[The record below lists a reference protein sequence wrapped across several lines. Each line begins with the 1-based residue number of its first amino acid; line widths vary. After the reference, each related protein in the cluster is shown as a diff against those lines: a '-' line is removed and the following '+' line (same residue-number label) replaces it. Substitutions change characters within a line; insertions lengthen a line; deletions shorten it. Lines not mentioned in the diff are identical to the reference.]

1 MKTPYPHILSC
12 IAVSILTACGGGGGG
27 GTPSVAPTP
36 TYPIVQP
43 GNIPNPSVQTERTA
57 TPPAGNQADANN
69 ALEASEENIHKEV
82 EDSVNS
88 TQTSSENQNQD
99 VKADSNDKAEAERK
113 AAEEAAKGKAE
124 AERKAAEEAA
134 KAKAEAER
142 KAAEEAAKVKA
153 EEERKAAEEAAK
165 AKAEAERKAAEEA
178 AKAKAKAEAERK
190 AAEEA
195 EKAAKAKAE
204 AERKAAEEAA
214 KAKAEAERKAA
225 EEAAKAKAEAERK
238 AAEEAAKAKAEAERK
253 AAEEAAKAKAKA
265 EAERKAAE
273 EAAKAKAEA
282 ERKAAE
288 EAAKAK
294 AKAEAERK
302 AAEEAAK
309 AKAEAERKAA
319 EEAAKA
325 KAEAE
330 RKAAEEAAK
339 AKAEAERKAAEEAAK
354 AEAEHEAAEEVN
366 PKSEVAPAMQS
377 IGGFYT
383 MLTVDG
389 TDNKVIDRVGS
400 PDVLEVNGQKI
411 NLLPQTFDAANGMLS
426 LSDNKIIR
434 AIGTHLQY
442 GHYGFYGSKKENGE
456 LNSSLVFYQGLMTP
470 VEAMPQTGSAIYQG
484 NAFYN
489 DASNINTVGSSLFNV
504 DFGEKTLTGGIYSA
518 EGRFDPV
525 MLQANIAGNRFV
537 YVDGT
542 TKNSMSG
549 IFLGPQAEE
558 MAGRFDHPSE
568 GKSGTFGAAM
578 LKD

>member
-43 GNIPNPSVQTERTA
+43 GNIPNPSGQTERTA

-113 AAEEAAKGKAE
+113 AAEEAAKVKAE
-124 AERKAAEEAA
+124 EERKAAEEAA

-165 AKAEAERKAAEEA
+165 AKAEEERKAAEEVTP
-178 AKAKAKAEAERK
+178 KA
-190 AAEEA
+190 
-195 EKAAKAKAE
+195 
-204 AERKAAEEAA
+204 
-214 KAKAEAERKAA
+214 
-225 EEAAKAKAEAERK
+225 
-238 AAEEAAKAKAEAERK
+238 
-253 AAEEAAKAKAKA
+253 
-265 EAERKAAE
+265 
-273 EAAKAKAEA
+273 
-282 ERKAAE
+282 
-288 EAAKAK
+288 
-294 AKAEAERK
+294 
-302 AAEEAAK
+302 
-309 AKAEAERKAA
+309 
-319 EEAAKA
+319 
-325 KAEAE
+325 
-330 RKAAEEAAK
+330 
-339 AKAEAERKAAEEAAK
+339 
-354 AEAEHEAAEEVN
+354 
-366 PKSEVAPAMQS
+366 EVAPAMQS

-383 MLTVDG
+383 MLSVDG
-389 TDNKVIDRVGS
+389 ADNKVINRVGN

-442 GHYGFYGSKKENGE
+442 GHYGFYGSKKDNGE

-504 DFGEKTLTGGIYSA
+504 DFGEKSLTGGVYSA
-518 EGRFDPV
+518 EGRFNPV

-549 IFLGPQAEE
+549 IFLGSQAEE

>member
-43 GNIPNPSVQTERTA
+43 GNIPNPSGQTERTA
-57 TPPAGNQADANN
+57 TSPAGNQADANN

-82 EDSVNS
+82 ENSVNS

-113 AAEEAAKGKAE
+113 
-124 AERKAAEEAA
+124 
-134 KAKAEAER
+134 
-142 KAAEEAAKVKA
+142 V
-153 EEERKAAEEAAK
+153 
-165 AKAEAERKAAEEA
+165 
-178 AKAKAKAEAERK
+178 
-190 AAEEA
+190 A

-214 KAKAEAERKAA
+214 E
-225 EEAAKAKAEAERK
+225 
-238 AAEEAAKAKAEAERK
+238 
-253 AAEEAAKAKAKA
+253 AKA

-339 AKAEAERKAAEEAAK
+339 AKAEAERKAAEEAEKAAKAKAEAERKAAEEAVKAKAEAERKAAEEAAKAEAERKAAEEAAK
-354 AEAEHEAAEEVN
+354 AEAEHKAAEEVT
-366 PKSEVAPAMQS
+366 PKAEVAPAMQS

-383 MLTVDG
+383 MLSIDG
-389 TDNKVIDRVGS
+389 ADNKVINRVGN

-489 DASNINTVGSSLFNV
+489 DVSNINTVGSSLFNV
-504 DFGEKTLTGGIYSA
+504 DFGEKSLTGGVYSA
-518 EGRFDPV
+518 EGRFNPV

-537 YVDGT
+537 YVDAT

>member
-43 GNIPNPSVQTERTA
+43 GNIPNPSGQTERTA
-57 TPPAGNQADANN
+57 TPPAGNQADTNN

-82 EDSVNS
+82 ENSVNS

-113 AAEEAAKGKAE
+113 AAEEAAKAKAE

-195 EKAAKAKAE
+195 AKAKAE
-204 AERKAAEEAA
+204 EERKAAEEAA

-225 EEAAKAKAEAERK
+225 EEAAKVKAEEERK
-238 AAEEAAKAKAEAERK
+238 AAEEAAKAKAEEERK
-253 AAEEAAKAKAKA
+253 AAEEVTPKA
-265 EAERKAAE
+265 
-273 EAAKAKAEA
+273 
-282 ERKAAE
+282 
-288 EAAKAK
+288 
-294 AKAEAERK
+294 
-302 AAEEAAK
+302 
-309 AKAEAERKAA
+309 
-319 EEAAKA
+319 
-325 KAEAE
+325 
-330 RKAAEEAAK
+330 
-339 AKAEAERKAAEEAAK
+339 
-354 AEAEHEAAEEVN
+354 
-366 PKSEVAPAMQS
+366 EVAPAMRS

-383 MLTVDG
+383 MLSVDG
-389 TDNKVIDRVGS
+389 ADNKVINRVGN

-442 GHYGFYGSKKENGE
+442 GHYGFYGSKKDNGE

-489 DASNINTVGSSLFNV
+489 DVSNINTVGSSLFNV
-504 DFGEKTLTGGIYSA
+504 DFGEKSLTGGIYSA
-518 EGRFDPV
+518 EGRFNPV

>member
-43 GNIPNPSVQTERTA
+43 GNIPNPSGQTERTA

-99 VKADSNDKAEAERK
+99 VKADSND
-113 AAEEAAKGKAE
+113 KAE

-195 EKAAKAKAE
+195 AKAKAEAERKAAEEAAKVKAEEERKTAEEAAKAKAE
-204 AERKAAEEAA
+204 AERKAAEEAAKVKAEEERKAAEEAA

-225 EEAAKAKAEAERK
+225 EEAAKVKAEEERK
-238 AAEEAAKAKAEAERK
+238 AAEEAAKAKAEEERK
-253 AAEEAAKAKAKA
+253 AAEEVTPKA
-265 EAERKAAE
+265 
-273 EAAKAKAEA
+273 
-282 ERKAAE
+282 
-288 EAAKAK
+288 
-294 AKAEAERK
+294 
-302 AAEEAAK
+302 
-309 AKAEAERKAA
+309 
-319 EEAAKA
+319 
-325 KAEAE
+325 
-330 RKAAEEAAK
+330 
-339 AKAEAERKAAEEAAK
+339 
-354 AEAEHEAAEEVN
+354 
-366 PKSEVAPAMQS
+366 EVAPAMQS

-383 MLTVDG
+383 MLSVDG
-389 TDNKVIDRVGS
+389 ADNKVINRVGN

-442 GHYGFYGSKKENGE
+442 GHYGFYGSKKDNGE

-489 DASNINTVGSSLFNV
+489 DVSNINTVGSSLFNV
-504 DFGEKTLTGGIYSA
+504 DFGEKSLTGGVYSA
-518 EGRFDPV
+518 EGRFNPV
-525 MLQANIAGNRFV
+525 MLQANIAGNRFI
-537 YVDGT
+537 YVDGK

>member
-43 GNIPNPSVQTERTA
+43 GNIPNPSGQTERTA

-113 AAEEAAKGKAE
+113 AAEEAAK
-124 AERKAAEEAA
+124 
-134 KAKAEAER
+134 AKAEAER

-153 EEERKAAEEAAK
+153 EEERKAAEEA
-165 AKAEAERKAAEEA
+165 
-178 AKAKAKAEAERK
+178 AKAEAERK

-253 AAEEAAKAKAKA
+253 AAEEAAKAKA
-265 EAERKAAE
+265 
-273 EAAKAKAEA
+273 
-282 ERKAAE
+282 
-288 EAAKAK
+288 
-294 AKAEAERK
+294 EAERK

-339 AKAEAERKAAEEAAK
+339 VKAEEERKAAEEAAKAKAEAERKAAEEAAK
-354 AEAEHEAAEEVN
+354 VKAEEERKAAEEAAKAKAEEERKAAEEVT
-366 PKSEVAPAMQS
+366 PKAEVAPAMQS

-383 MLTVDG
+383 MLSVDG
-389 TDNKVIDRVGS
+389 ADNKVINRVGN

-442 GHYGFYGSKKENGE
+442 GHYGFYGSKKDNGE

-504 DFGEKTLTGGIYSA
+504 DFGEKSLTGGVYSA
-518 EGRFDPV
+518 EGRFNPV

>member
-27 GTPSVAPTP
+27 GGIPSAAPTP
-36 TYPIVQP
+36 TSPIIQP
-43 GNIPNPSVQTERTA
+43 DNNPNLSGQKEKTETSQTNHQKGE
-57 TPPAGNQADANN
+57 DV
-69 ALEASEENIHKEV
+69 ALNVSEK
-82 EDSVNS
+82 
-88 TQTSSENQNQD
+88 QNQI
-99 VKADSNDKAEAERK
+99 
-113 AAEEAAKGKAE
+113 
-124 AERKAAEEAA
+124 AA

-142 KAAEEAAKVKA
+142 KAAEVA
-153 EEERKAAEEAAK
+153 AAK
-165 AKAEAERKAAEEA
+165 AEVEAERKAAEE
-178 AKAKAKAEAERK
+178 
-190 AAEEA
+190 
-195 EKAAKAKAE
+195 AKAKAE

-238 AAEEAAKAKAEAERK
+238 AAEEA
-253 AAEEAAKAKAKA
+253 KAKAKA

-273 EAAKAKAEA
+273 AAAAKAKVEAERKAAEAAKAKAEA

-288 EAAKAK
+288 EAK

-302 AAEEAAK
+302 AAEAAAAK

-330 RKAAEEAAK
+330 RKAAEEAKAKVEAERKAAEAAK
-339 AKAEAERKAAEEAAK
+339 AKAEAERKAET
-354 AEAEHEAAEEVN
+354 
-366 PKSEVAPAMQS
+366 APAMQP
-377 IGGFYT
+377 IGGYYT
-383 MLTVDG
+383 LASGDG
-389 TDNKVIDRVGS
+389 FSDDVIDGMGN
-400 PDVLEVNGQKI
+400 PDVLEINGQKI
-411 NLLPQTFDAANGMLS
+411 NLLPQDFDAANGMLS

-442 GHYGFYGSKKENGE
+442 GYYGFYGSKNANGGLE
-456 LNSSLVFYQGLMTP
+456 SSLVFYQGMMTP
-470 VEAMPQTGSAIYQG
+470 IEAMPQTGMATYKG

-489 DASNINTVGSSLFNV
+489 DASNINTVGGSLFSV
-504 DFGEKTLTGGIYSA
+504 DFDAKSLTGGVYSS
-518 EGRFDPV
+518 EGRFNTV
-525 MLQANIAGNRFV
+525 MLEANIVGNRFI
-537 YVDGT
+537 YVDEA

-558 MAGRFDHPSE
+558 MTGRFDHPSE

>member
-43 GNIPNPSVQTERTA
+43 GNIPNPSGQTEKTA

-113 AAEEAAKGKAE
+113 AAEEAAKAKAE

-165 AKAEAERKAAEEA
+165 AKAEEERKAAEEVTP
-178 AKAKAKAEAERK
+178 KA
-190 AAEEA
+190 
-195 EKAAKAKAE
+195 
-204 AERKAAEEAA
+204 
-214 KAKAEAERKAA
+214 
-225 EEAAKAKAEAERK
+225 
-238 AAEEAAKAKAEAERK
+238 
-253 AAEEAAKAKAKA
+253 
-265 EAERKAAE
+265 
-273 EAAKAKAEA
+273 
-282 ERKAAE
+282 
-288 EAAKAK
+288 
-294 AKAEAERK
+294 
-302 AAEEAAK
+302 
-309 AKAEAERKAA
+309 
-319 EEAAKA
+319 
-325 KAEAE
+325 
-330 RKAAEEAAK
+330 
-339 AKAEAERKAAEEAAK
+339 
-354 AEAEHEAAEEVN
+354 
-366 PKSEVAPAMQS
+366 EVAPAMQS

-383 MLTVDG
+383 MLSVDG
-389 TDNKVIDRVGS
+389 ADNKVINRVGN

-442 GHYGFYGSKKENGE
+442 GHYGFYGSKKDNGE

-489 DASNINTVGSSLFNV
+489 DVSNINTVGSSLFNV
-504 DFGEKTLTGGIYSA
+504 DFGEKSLTGGVYSA
-518 EGRFDPV
+518 EGRFNPV
-525 MLQANIAGNRFV
+525 MLQANIAGNRFI
-537 YVDGT
+537 YVDGK

-568 GKSGTFGAAM
+568 GKSGTFGAAA
-578 LKD
+578 LKE

>member
-43 GNIPNPSVQTERTA
+43 GNIPNPSGQTERTA
-57 TPPAGNQADANN
+57 TPPAGNQADTNN

-82 EDSVNS
+82 ENSVNS

-113 AAEEAAKGKAE
+113 AAEEAAKAKAE

-165 AKAEAERKAAEEA
+165 AKAEAERKT
-178 AKAKAKAEAERK
+178 
-190 AAEEA
+190 
-195 EKAAKAKAE
+195 
-204 AERKAAEEAA
+204 
-214 KAKAEAERKAA
+214 
-225 EEAAKAKAEAERK
+225 
-238 AAEEAAKAKAEAERK
+238 
-253 AAEEAAKAKAKA
+253 AEEAAKAKAKA

-288 EAAKAK
+288 EAAKV
-294 AKAEAERK
+294 KAEAERK

-354 AEAEHEAAEEVN
+354 AEAEHKAAEEVT
-366 PKSEVAPAMQS
+366 PKAEVAPAMQS

-383 MLTVDG
+383 MLSVDG
-389 TDNKVIDRVGS
+389 ADNKVINRVGN

>member
-43 GNIPNPSVQTERTA
+43 GNIPNPSGHTERTA
-57 TPPAGNQADANN
+57 TSPAGNQTDANN

-82 EDSVNS
+82 ENSVNS
-88 TQTSSENQNQD
+88 TQTSSENQNRD
-99 VKADSNDKAEAERK
+99 VKADSNDKAEAQRKVAEKAAKAKAEEERK
-113 AAEEAAKGKAE
+113 AAEEAAKAKAEAERKATEEAAKAKAE

-178 AKAKAKAEAERK
+178 AKAKA
-190 AAEEA
+190 
-195 EKAAKAKAE
+195 E

-214 KAKAEAERKAA
+214 KVKAEEERKT
-225 EEAAKAKAEAERK
+225 
-238 AAEEAAKAKAEAERK
+238 
-253 AAEEAAKAKAKA
+253 
-265 EAERKAAE
+265 
-273 EAAKAKAEA
+273 
-282 ERKAAE
+282 
-288 EAAKAK
+288 
-294 AKAEAERK
+294 
-302 AAEEAAK
+302 
-309 AKAEAERKAA
+309 
-319 EEAAKA
+319 
-325 KAEAE
+325 
-330 RKAAEEAAK
+330 AEEAAK

-354 AEAEHEAAEEVN
+354 AEAEHKAAEEVT
-366 PKSEVAPAMQS
+366 PKAEVAMQS

-383 MLTVDG
+383 MLSVDG
-389 TDNKVIDRVGS
+389 ADNKVINRVGN

-489 DASNINTVGSSLFNV
+489 DVSNINTVGSSLFNV
-504 DFGEKTLTGGIYSA
+504 DFGEKSLTGGVYSA
-518 EGRFDPV
+518 EGRFNPV

>member
-43 GNIPNPSVQTERTA
+43 GNIPNPSGHTERTA
-57 TPPAGNQADANN
+57 TSPAGNQADANN

-82 EDSVNS
+82 ENSVNS

-113 AAEEAAKGKAE
+113 AAEEAAKAKAE

-134 KAKAEAER
+134 KAKAEAGR
-142 KAAEEAAKVKA
+142 KATEEA
-153 EEERKAAEEAAK
+153 
-165 AKAEAERKAAEEA
+165 
-178 AKAKAKAEAERK
+178 AKAKAEAERK

-225 EEAAKAKAEAERK
+225 EEAAKAKT
-238 AAEEAAKAKAEAERK
+238 
-253 AAEEAAKAKAKA
+253 
-265 EAERKAAE
+265 
-273 EAAKAKAEA
+273 
-282 ERKAAE
+282 
-288 EAAKAK
+288 
-294 AKAEAERK
+294 KAEAERK

-325 KAEAE
+325 KAEADRKAAEKAAKAKAEAE
-330 RKAAEEAAK
+330 RKAAEEVAKAKAEAERKAAEEAAKAKAEAERKAAEEAAKVKAEEERKTAEEAAK

-354 AEAEHEAAEEVN
+354 AEAEHKAAEEVT
-366 PKSEVAPAMQS
+366 PKAEVAMQS

-383 MLTVDG
+383 MLSVDG
-389 TDNKVIDRVGS
+389 ADNKVINRVGN

-470 VEAMPQTGSAIYQG
+470 LEAMPQTGSAIYQG

-489 DASNINTVGSSLFNV
+489 DVSNINTVGSSLFNV
-504 DFGEKTLTGGIYSA
+504 DFGEKSLTGGVYSA
-518 EGRFDPV
+518 EGRFNPV

>member
-43 GNIPNPSVQTERTA
+43 GNIPNPSGQTERTA

-113 AAEEAAKGKAE
+113 AAEEAAK
-124 AERKAAEEAA
+124 
-134 KAKAEAER
+134 AKAEAER

-165 AKAEAERKAAEEA
+165 AKAEAERKATEEA
-178 AKAKAKAEAERK
+178 AKVKAEE
-190 AAEEA
+190 
-195 EKAAKAKAE
+195 
-204 AERKAAEEAA
+204 ERKAAEEAA
-214 KAKAEAERKAA
+214 KAKAEEERKAA
-225 EEAAKAKAEAERK
+225 EEVTPKA
-238 AAEEAAKAKAEAERK
+238 
-253 AAEEAAKAKAKA
+253 
-265 EAERKAAE
+265 
-273 EAAKAKAEA
+273 
-282 ERKAAE
+282 
-288 EAAKAK
+288 
-294 AKAEAERK
+294 
-302 AAEEAAK
+302 
-309 AKAEAERKAA
+309 
-319 EEAAKA
+319 
-325 KAEAE
+325 
-330 RKAAEEAAK
+330 
-339 AKAEAERKAAEEAAK
+339 
-354 AEAEHEAAEEVN
+354 
-366 PKSEVAPAMQS
+366 EVAPAMQS

-383 MLTVDG
+383 MLSVDG
-389 TDNKVIDRVGS
+389 ADNKVINRVGN

-442 GHYGFYGSKKENGE
+442 GHYGFYGSKKDNGE

-504 DFGEKTLTGGIYSA
+504 DFGEKSLTGGVYSA
-518 EGRFDPV
+518 EGRFNPV

>member
-43 GNIPNPSVQTERTA
+43 GNIPNPSGQTERTA

-113 AAEEAAKGKAE
+113 AAEEAAK
-124 AERKAAEEAA
+124 
-134 KAKAEAER
+134 
-142 KAAEEAAKVKA
+142 
-153 EEERKAAEEAAK
+153 

-214 KAKAEAERKAA
+214 KVKAEEERKAA

-238 AAEEAAKAKAEAERK
+238 AAEEAAKVKAEE
-253 AAEEAAKAKAKA
+253 
-265 EAERKAAE
+265 ERKAAE
-273 EAAKAKAEA
+273 EAAKAKAEE

-288 EAAKAK
+288 EVTPKA
-294 AKAEAERK
+294 
-302 AAEEAAK
+302 
-309 AKAEAERKAA
+309 
-319 EEAAKA
+319 
-325 KAEAE
+325 
-330 RKAAEEAAK
+330 
-339 AKAEAERKAAEEAAK
+339 
-354 AEAEHEAAEEVN
+354 
-366 PKSEVAPAMQS
+366 EVAPAMQS

-383 MLTVDG
+383 MLSVDG
-389 TDNKVIDRVGS
+389 ADNKVINRVGN

-442 GHYGFYGSKKENGE
+442 GHYGFYGSKKDNGE

-489 DASNINTVGSSLFNV
+489 DVSNINTVGSSLFNV
-504 DFGEKTLTGGIYSA
+504 DFGEKSLTGGVYSA
-518 EGRFDPV
+518 EGRFNPV

-578 LKD
+578 LKE

>member
-43 GNIPNPSVQTERTA
+43 GNIPNPSGQTEKTA

-113 AAEEAAKGKAE
+113 AAEEAAK
-124 AERKAAEEAA
+124 
-134 KAKAEAER
+134 AKAEAER
-142 KAAEEAAKVKA
+142 KAAEEAAKV
-153 EEERKAAEEAAK
+153 
-165 AKAEAERKAAEEA
+165 
-178 AKAKAKAEAERK
+178 
-190 AAEEA
+190 
-195 EKAAKAKAE
+195 
-204 AERKAAEEAA
+204 
-214 KAKAEAERKAA
+214 
-225 EEAAKAKAEAERK
+225 
-238 AAEEAAKAKAEAERK
+238 
-253 AAEEAAKAKAKA
+253 
-265 EAERKAAE
+265 
-273 EAAKAKAEA
+273 
-282 ERKAAE
+282 
-288 EAAKAK
+288 
-294 AKAEAERK
+294 KAEAERK

-354 AEAEHEAAEEVN
+354 AEAEHKAAEEVT
-366 PKSEVAPAMQS
+366 PKAEVAPAMRS

-383 MLTVDG
+383 MLSVDG
-389 TDNKVIDRVGS
+389 ADNKVINRVGN

-470 VEAMPQTGSAIYQG
+470 VEAMPQNGSAIYQG

>member
-43 GNIPNPSVQTERTA
+43 GNIPNPSGHTERTA
-57 TPPAGNQADANN
+57 TSPAGNQADANN

-82 EDSVNS
+82 ENSVNS

-113 AAEEAAKGKAE
+113 VAEK
-124 AERKAAEEAA
+124 AA
-134 KAKAEAER
+134 KA
-142 KAAEEAAKVKA
+142 KA

-165 AKAEAERKAAEEA
+165 
-178 AKAKAKAEAERK
+178 
-190 AAEEA
+190 
-195 EKAAKAKAE
+195 
-204 AERKAAEEAA
+204 
-214 KAKAEAERKAA
+214 
-225 EEAAKAKAEAERK
+225 
-238 AAEEAAKAKAEAERK
+238 
-253 AAEEAAKAKAKA
+253 AKAKAKA

-288 EAAKAK
+288 EA
-294 AKAEAERK
+294 E
-302 AAEEAAK
+302 
-309 AKAEAERKAA
+309 
-319 EEAAKA
+319 KA

-354 AEAEHEAAEEVN
+354 AEAEHKAAEEVT
-366 PKSEVAPAMQS
+366 PKAEVAPAMQS

-383 MLTVDG
+383 MLSVDG
-389 TDNKVIDRVGS
+389 ADNKVINRMGN

-489 DASNINTVGSSLFNV
+489 DVSNINTVGSSLFNV
-504 DFGEKTLTGGIYSA
+504 DFSEKSLTGGVYSA
-518 EGRFDPV
+518 EGRFNPV

-578 LKD
+578 LKE

>member
-43 GNIPNPSVQTERTA
+43 GNIPNPSGQTERTA

-113 AAEEAAKGKAE
+113 AAEEAAKAKAE

-153 EEERKAAEEAAK
+153 EEERKADEEAAK
-165 AKAEAERKAAEEA
+165 AKAEAERKT
-178 AKAKAKAEAERK
+178 
-190 AAEEA
+190 
-195 EKAAKAKAE
+195 
-204 AERKAAEEAA
+204 
-214 KAKAEAERKAA
+214 
-225 EEAAKAKAEAERK
+225 
-238 AAEEAAKAKAEAERK
+238 
-253 AAEEAAKAKAKA
+253 AEEAAKAKAKA

-288 EAAKAK
+288 EAAKV
-294 AKAEAERK
+294 KAEAERK

-354 AEAEHEAAEEVN
+354 AEAEHKAAEEVT
-366 PKSEVAPAMQS
+366 PKAEVAPAMRS

-383 MLTVDG
+383 MLSVDG
-389 TDNKVIDRVGS
+389 ADNKVINRVGN

>member
-43 GNIPNPSVQTERTA
+43 GNIPNPSGQTERTA

-113 AAEEAAKGKAE
+113 AAEEAAK
-124 AERKAAEEAA
+124 
-134 KAKAEAER
+134 AKAEA
-142 KAAEEAAKVKA
+142 
-153 EEERKAAEEAAK
+153 ERKAAEEAAK

-195 EKAAKAKAE
+195 EKAAKAKAKAE

-294 AKAEAERK
+294 AEAERK

-319 EEAAKA
+319 EEAAKV
-325 KAEAE
+325 KAEEE

-354 AEAEHEAAEEVN
+354 VKAEEERKAAEEAAKAKAEEERKAAEEVT
-366 PKSEVAPAMQS
+366 PKAEVAPAMQS

-383 MLTVDG
+383 MLSVDG
-389 TDNKVIDRVGS
+389 ADNKVINRVGN

-442 GHYGFYGSKKENGE
+442 GHYGFYGSKKDNGE

-489 DASNINTVGSSLFNV
+489 DVSNINTVGSSLFNV
-504 DFGEKTLTGGIYSA
+504 DFGEKSLTGGVYSA
-518 EGRFDPV
+518 EGRFNPV

>member
-43 GNIPNPSVQTERTA
+43 GNIPNPSGQTERTA
-57 TPPAGNQADANN
+57 TSPAGNQADANN

-82 EDSVNS
+82 ENSVNS
-88 TQTSSENQNQD
+88 TQTSSENQIQD

-113 AAEEAAKGKAE
+113 VAEK
-124 AERKAAEEAA
+124 AA
-134 KAKAEAER
+134 KA
-142 KAAEEAAKVKA
+142 KA

-165 AKAEAERKAAEEA
+165 AKAKAKAEAERKAAEEA
-178 AKAKAKAEAERK
+178 AKAKAEAERK

-225 EEAAKAKAEAERK
+225 EEAAKAEAEHK
-238 AAEEAAKAKAEAERK
+238 AAEEVTPKA
-253 AAEEAAKAKAKA
+253 
-265 EAERKAAE
+265 
-273 EAAKAKAEA
+273 
-282 ERKAAE
+282 
-288 EAAKAK
+288 
-294 AKAEAERK
+294 
-302 AAEEAAK
+302 
-309 AKAEAERKAA
+309 
-319 EEAAKA
+319 
-325 KAEAE
+325 
-330 RKAAEEAAK
+330 
-339 AKAEAERKAAEEAAK
+339 
-354 AEAEHEAAEEVN
+354 
-366 PKSEVAPAMQS
+366 EVAPAMQS

-383 MLTVDG
+383 MLSVDG
-389 TDNKVIDRVGS
+389 ADNKVINRMGN
-400 PDVLEVNGQKI
+400 PDILEVNGQKI

-489 DASNINTVGSSLFNV
+489 DVSNINTVGSSLFNV
-504 DFGEKTLTGGIYSA
+504 DFGEKSLTGGVYSA
-518 EGRFDPV
+518 EGRFNPV

>member
-43 GNIPNPSVQTERTA
+43 GNIPNPSGHTERTA
-57 TPPAGNQADANN
+57 TSPAGNQADANN

-82 EDSVNS
+82 ENSVNS

-113 AAEEAAKGKAE
+113 AAEEAAK
-124 AERKAAEEAA
+124 
-134 KAKAEAER
+134 
-142 KAAEEAAKVKA
+142 
-153 EEERKAAEEAAK
+153 
-165 AKAEAERKAAEEA
+165 
-178 AKAKAKAEAERK
+178 
-190 AAEEA
+190 
-195 EKAAKAKAE
+195 AKAE

-214 KAKAEAERKAA
+214 KAKAEAEHKAA
-225 EEAAKAKAEAERK
+225 EEAAK
-238 AAEEAAKAKAEAERK
+238 
-253 AAEEAAKAKAKA
+253 AKAKAKA

-288 EAAKAK
+288 EAV
-294 AKAEAERK
+294 
-302 AAEEAAK
+302 
-309 AKAEAERKAA
+309 
-319 EEAAKA
+319 KA

-354 AEAEHEAAEEVN
+354 AEAEHKAAEEVTQ
-366 PKSEVAPAMQS
+366 KAEVAPAMQS

-383 MLTVDG
+383 MLSVDG
-389 TDNKVIDRVGS
+389 ADNKVINRMGN
-400 PDVLEVNGQKI
+400 PDILEVNGQKI

-489 DASNINTVGSSLFNV
+489 DVSNINTVGSSLFNV
-504 DFGEKTLTGGIYSA
+504 DFSEKSLTGGVYSA
-518 EGRFDPV
+518 EGRFNPV

>member
-43 GNIPNPSVQTERTA
+43 GNIPNPSGQTERTA

-113 AAEEAAKGKAE
+113 AAEEAAKAKAE

-225 EEAAKAKAEAERK
+225 EEAAKVKAEEERK

-253 AAEEAAKAKAKA
+253 AAEEAAKVKA
-265 EAERKAAE
+265 EEERKAAE
-273 EAAKAKAEA
+273 EAAKAKAEE

-288 EAAKAK
+288 EVTPKA
-294 AKAEAERK
+294 
-302 AAEEAAK
+302 
-309 AKAEAERKAA
+309 
-319 EEAAKA
+319 
-325 KAEAE
+325 
-330 RKAAEEAAK
+330 
-339 AKAEAERKAAEEAAK
+339 
-354 AEAEHEAAEEVN
+354 
-366 PKSEVAPAMQS
+366 EVAPAMQS

-383 MLTVDG
+383 MLSVDG
-389 TDNKVIDRVGS
+389 ADNKVINRVGN

-504 DFGEKTLTGGIYSA
+504 DFGEKTLSGAIYSA

>member
-43 GNIPNPSVQTERTA
+43 GNIPNPSGQTEKTA

-99 VKADSNDKAEAERK
+99 VKADSND
-113 AAEEAAKGKAE
+113 KAE

-195 EKAAKAKAE
+195 AKAKAE
-204 AERKAAEEAA
+204 EERKAAEEAA
-214 KAKAEAERKAA
+214 KAKAEEERKAA
-225 EEAAKAKAEAERK
+225 EEVTPKA
-238 AAEEAAKAKAEAERK
+238 
-253 AAEEAAKAKAKA
+253 
-265 EAERKAAE
+265 
-273 EAAKAKAEA
+273 
-282 ERKAAE
+282 
-288 EAAKAK
+288 
-294 AKAEAERK
+294 
-302 AAEEAAK
+302 
-309 AKAEAERKAA
+309 
-319 EEAAKA
+319 
-325 KAEAE
+325 
-330 RKAAEEAAK
+330 
-339 AKAEAERKAAEEAAK
+339 
-354 AEAEHEAAEEVN
+354 
-366 PKSEVAPAMQS
+366 EVAPAMRS

-383 MLTVDG
+383 MLSVDG
-389 TDNKVIDRVGS
+389 ADNKVINRVGN

-442 GHYGFYGSKKENGE
+442 GHYGFYGSKKDNGE

-489 DASNINTVGSSLFNV
+489 DVSNINTVGSSLFNV
-504 DFGEKTLTGGIYSA
+504 DFGEKSLTGGVYSA
-518 EGRFDPV
+518 EGRFNPV

>member
-43 GNIPNPSVQTERTA
+43 GNIPNPSGQTERTA

-99 VKADSNDKAEAERK
+99 VKADSNDKAEVERK
-113 AAEEAAKGKAE
+113 AAEEAAKAKAE

-178 AKAKAKAEAERK
+178 AKVKAEE
-190 AAEEA
+190 
-195 EKAAKAKAE
+195 
-204 AERKAAEEAA
+204 ERKAAEEAA
-214 KAKAEAERKAA
+214 KAKAEEERKAA
-225 EEAAKAKAEAERK
+225 EEVTPKA
-238 AAEEAAKAKAEAERK
+238 
-253 AAEEAAKAKAKA
+253 
-265 EAERKAAE
+265 
-273 EAAKAKAEA
+273 
-282 ERKAAE
+282 
-288 EAAKAK
+288 
-294 AKAEAERK
+294 
-302 AAEEAAK
+302 
-309 AKAEAERKAA
+309 
-319 EEAAKA
+319 
-325 KAEAE
+325 
-330 RKAAEEAAK
+330 
-339 AKAEAERKAAEEAAK
+339 
-354 AEAEHEAAEEVN
+354 
-366 PKSEVAPAMQS
+366 EVAPAMQS

-383 MLTVDG
+383 MLSVDG
-389 TDNKVIDRVGS
+389 ADNKVINRVGN

-442 GHYGFYGSKKENGE
+442 GHYGFYGSKKDNGE

-504 DFGEKTLTGGIYSA
+504 DFGEKSLTGGVYSA
-518 EGRFDPV
+518 EGRFNPV

>member
-12 IAVSILTACGGGGGG
+12 IAVSILTACGGGGGGG

-43 GNIPNPSVQTERTA
+43 GNIPNPSGQTERTA
-57 TPPAGNQADANN
+57 TSPAGNQADANN

-82 EDSVNS
+82 ENSVNS
-88 TQTSSENQNQD
+88 TQTSSENQNRD

-113 AAEEAAKGKAE
+113 
-124 AERKAAEEAA
+124 
-134 KAKAEAER
+134 
-142 KAAEEAAKVKA
+142 V
-153 EEERKAAEEAAK
+153 
-165 AKAEAERKAAEEA
+165 
-178 AKAKAKAEAERK
+178 
-190 AAEEA
+190 A

-204 AERKAAEEAA
+204 E
-214 KAKAEAERKAA
+214 
-225 EEAAKAKAEAERK
+225 
-238 AAEEAAKAKAEAERK
+238 
-253 AAEEAAKAKAKA
+253 
-265 EAERKAAE
+265 
-273 EAAKAKAEA
+273 
-282 ERKAAE
+282 
-288 EAAKAK
+288 
-294 AKAEAERK
+294 
-302 AAEEAAK
+302 
-309 AKAEAERKAA
+309 ERKAA

-354 AEAEHEAAEEVN
+354 AEAERKAAEEAAKAKAEAERKAAEEAAKAEAEHKAAEEVT
-366 PKSEVAPAMQS
+366 PKAEVAPAMQS

-383 MLTVDG
+383 MLSIDG
-389 TDNKVIDRVGS
+389 ADNKVINRVGN

-489 DASNINTVGSSLFNV
+489 DVSNINTVGSSLFNV
-504 DFGEKTLTGGIYSA
+504 DFGEKSLTGGVYSA
-518 EGRFDPV
+518 EGRFNPV

-537 YVDGT
+537 YVDAT

>member
-43 GNIPNPSVQTERTA
+43 GNIPNPSGQTERTA
-57 TPPAGNQADANN
+57 TSPAGNQADANN

-82 EDSVNS
+82 ENSVNS

-113 AAEEAAKGKAE
+113 VAEKAAKAKAEAERKAAEEAAEAKAE

-142 KAAEEAAKVKA
+142 KAAEEAAK
-153 EEERKAAEEAAK
+153 

-178 AKAKAKAEAERK
+178 AKAEAERK
-190 AAEEA
+190 AAEE
-195 EKAAKAKAE
+195 AAKAKAE

-253 AAEEAAKAKAKA
+253 AAEEAAKAKA

-282 ERKAAE
+282 ERKAT
-288 EAAKAK
+288 
-294 AKAEAERK
+294 
-302 AAEEAAK
+302 
-309 AKAEAERKAA
+309 
-319 EEAAKA
+319 
-325 KAEAE
+325 
-330 RKAAEEAAK
+330 EEAAK

-354 AEAEHEAAEEVN
+354 AEAEHKAAEEVT
-366 PKSEVAPAMQS
+366 PKAEVAPAMQS

-383 MLTVDG
+383 MLSIDG
-389 TDNKVIDRVGS
+389 ADNKVINRVGN

-489 DASNINTVGSSLFNV
+489 DVSNINTVGSSLFNV
-504 DFGEKTLTGGIYSA
+504 DFGEKSLTGGVYSA
-518 EGRFDPV
+518 EGRFNPV

-537 YVDGT
+537 YVDAT

>member
-27 GTPSVAPTP
+27 GGMPSAAPTP
-36 TYPIVQP
+36 TSPIIQP
-43 GNIPNPSVQTERTA
+43 DNNPNLSGQKEKTETSQTNHQKGE
-57 TPPAGNQADANN
+57 DV
-69 ALEASEENIHKEV
+69 ALNVSEK
-82 EDSVNS
+82 
-88 TQTSSENQNQD
+88 QNQI
-99 VKADSNDKAEAERK
+99 
-113 AAEEAAKGKAE
+113 
-124 AERKAAEEAA
+124 AA
-134 KAKAEAER
+134 KAK
-142 KAAEEAAKVKA
+142 V
-153 EEERKAAEEAAK
+153 
-165 AKAEAERKAAEEA
+165 
-178 AKAKAKAEAERK
+178 
-190 AAEEA
+190 
-195 EKAAKAKAE
+195 E

-253 AAEEAAKAKAKA
+253 AAEAAKAKAEAGRKAAEEAAKAKV

-273 EAAKAKAEA
+273 EAAKAKAD
-282 ERKAAE
+282 
-288 EAAKAK
+288 
-294 AKAEAERK
+294 AERK

-330 RKAAEEAAK
+330 RKAET
-339 AKAEAERKAAEEAAK
+339 
-354 AEAEHEAAEEVN
+354 
-366 PKSEVAPAMQS
+366 APAMQP
-377 IGGFYT
+377 IGGYYT
-383 MLTVDG
+383 LASGDG
-389 TDNKVIDRVGS
+389 FSDDVIDGMGN
-400 PDVLEVNGQKI
+400 PDVLEINGQKI
-411 NLLPQTFDAANGMLS
+411 NLLPQDFDAANGMLS

-442 GHYGFYGSKKENGE
+442 GYYGFYGSKNANGGLE
-456 LNSSLVFYQGLMTP
+456 SSLVFYQGMMTP
-470 VEAMPQTGSAIYQG
+470 IEAMPQTGMATYKG

-489 DASNINTVGSSLFNV
+489 DASNINTVGGSLFSV
-504 DFGEKTLTGGIYSA
+504 DFDAKSLTGGVYSS
-518 EGRFDPV
+518 EGRFNTV
-525 MLQANIAGNRFV
+525 MLEANIVGNRFI
-537 YVDGT
+537 YVDEA

-558 MAGRFDHPSE
+558 MTGRFDHPSE

>member
-43 GNIPNPSVQTERTA
+43 GNIPNPSGQTERTA

-113 AAEEAAKGKAE
+113 AAEEAAK
-124 AERKAAEEAA
+124 
-134 KAKAEAER
+134 AKAEA
-142 KAAEEAAKVKA
+142 
-153 EEERKAAEEAAK
+153 ERKAAEEAAK

-214 KAKAEAERKAA
+214 KVKAEEERKAA

-238 AAEEAAKAKAEAERK
+238 AAEEAAKVKAEE
-253 AAEEAAKAKAKA
+253 
-265 EAERKAAE
+265 ERKAAE
-273 EAAKAKAEA
+273 EAAKAKAEE

-288 EAAKAK
+288 EVTPKA
-294 AKAEAERK
+294 
-302 AAEEAAK
+302 
-309 AKAEAERKAA
+309 
-319 EEAAKA
+319 
-325 KAEAE
+325 
-330 RKAAEEAAK
+330 
-339 AKAEAERKAAEEAAK
+339 
-354 AEAEHEAAEEVN
+354 
-366 PKSEVAPAMQS
+366 EVAPAMQS

-383 MLTVDG
+383 MLSVDG
-389 TDNKVIDRVGS
+389 ADNKVINRVGN

-442 GHYGFYGSKKENGE
+442 GHYGFYGSKKDNGE

-489 DASNINTVGSSLFNV
+489 DVSNINTVGSSLFNV
-504 DFGEKTLTGGIYSA
+504 DFGEKSLTGGVYSA
-518 EGRFDPV
+518 EGRFNPV

-578 LKD
+578 LKE

>member
-113 AAEEAAKGKAE
+113 AAEEAAK
-124 AERKAAEEAA
+124 
-134 KAKAEAER
+134 
-142 KAAEEAAKVKA
+142 
-153 EEERKAAEEAAK
+153 
-165 AKAEAERKAAEEA
+165 
-178 AKAKAKAEAERK
+178 
-190 AAEEA
+190 
-195 EKAAKAKAE
+195 AKAE

-238 AAEEAAKAKAEAERK
+238 ATEEAAKAKAEAERK
-253 AAEEAAKAKAKA
+253 AAEEAAKAKVEAERKVVEEAAKA
-265 EAERKAAE
+265 KVEAERKAAE

-288 EAAKAK
+288 EAEK

-302 AAEEAAK
+302 AAEEAEKARVESERKAAEEAEKAKAEVERKAAEEAEK

-319 EEAAKA
+319 EEAEKA

-330 RKAAEEAAK
+330 RKAAEEAEK
-339 AKAEAERKAAEEAAK
+339 AKAEAERKAAEEAEKARVEAERKAAEEAEK

>member
-1 MKTPYPHILSC
+1 MKTPYPHILFC

-43 GNIPNPSVQTERTA
+43 GNIPNPSGHTERTA
-57 TPPAGNQADANN
+57 TSPAGNQADANN

-82 EDSVNS
+82 ENSVNS

-113 AAEEAAKGKAE
+113 AAEEAT
-124 AERKAAEEAA
+124 
-134 KAKAEAER
+134 
-142 KAAEEAAKVKA
+142 
-153 EEERKAAEEAAK
+153 
-165 AKAEAERKAAEEA
+165 
-178 AKAKAKAEAERK
+178 
-190 AAEEA
+190 
-195 EKAAKAKAE
+195 KAKAE

-214 KAKAEAERKAA
+214 KAKAEAEHKAA
-225 EEAAKAKAEAERK
+225 EEAAK
-238 AAEEAAKAKAEAERK
+238 
-253 AAEEAAKAKAKA
+253 AKAKAKA

-309 AKAEAERKAA
+309 AEAEHKAA
-319 EEAAKA
+319 EEVTPKA
-325 KAEAE
+325 
-330 RKAAEEAAK
+330 
-339 AKAEAERKAAEEAAK
+339 
-354 AEAEHEAAEEVN
+354 
-366 PKSEVAPAMQS
+366 EVAPAMQS

-383 MLTVDG
+383 MLSVDG
-389 TDNKVIDRVGS
+389 ADNKVINRMGN
-400 PDVLEVNGQKI
+400 PDILEVNGQKI

-489 DASNINTVGSSLFNV
+489 DVSNINTVGSSLFNV
-504 DFGEKTLTGGIYSA
+504 DFSEKSLTGGVYSA
-518 EGRFDPV
+518 EGRFNPV

>member
-43 GNIPNPSVQTERTA
+43 GNIPNPSGQTERTA

-113 AAEEAAKGKAE
+113 AAEEAAK
-124 AERKAAEEAA
+124 
-134 KAKAEAER
+134 
-142 KAAEEAAKVKA
+142 VKA

-165 AKAEAERKAAEEA
+165 AKAEAERKATEEA
-178 AKAKAKAEAERK
+178 AKVK
-190 AAEEA
+190 
-195 EKAAKAKAE
+195 
-204 AERKAAEEAA
+204 AEEAA
-214 KAKAEAERKAA
+214 KAKAEE
-225 EEAAKAKAEAERK
+225 
-238 AAEEAAKAKAEAERK
+238 
-253 AAEEAAKAKAKA
+253 
-265 EAERKAAE
+265 
-273 EAAKAKAEA
+273 

-339 AKAEAERKAAEEAAK
+339 VKAEEERKAAEEAAK
-354 AEAEHEAAEEVN
+354 AKAEAERKATEEAAKVKAEEERKAAEEAAKAKAEEERKAAEEVT
-366 PKSEVAPAMQS
+366 PKAEVAPAMRS

-383 MLTVDG
+383 MLSVDG
-389 TDNKVIDRVGS
+389 ADNKVINRVGN

-442 GHYGFYGSKKENGE
+442 GHYGFYGSKKDNGE

-489 DASNINTVGSSLFNV
+489 DVSNINTVGSSLFNV
-504 DFGEKTLTGGIYSA
+504 DFGEKSLTGGIYSA
-518 EGRFDPV
+518 EGRFNPV

>member
-43 GNIPNPSVQTERTA
+43 GNIPNPSGQTERTA

-113 AAEEAAKGKAE
+113 AAEEAAK
-124 AERKAAEEAA
+124 
-134 KAKAEAER
+134 AKAEAER

-165 AKAEAERKAAEEA
+165 AKAEEERKAAEEVTP
-178 AKAKAKAEAERK
+178 KA
-190 AAEEA
+190 
-195 EKAAKAKAE
+195 
-204 AERKAAEEAA
+204 
-214 KAKAEAERKAA
+214 
-225 EEAAKAKAEAERK
+225 
-238 AAEEAAKAKAEAERK
+238 
-253 AAEEAAKAKAKA
+253 
-265 EAERKAAE
+265 
-273 EAAKAKAEA
+273 
-282 ERKAAE
+282 
-288 EAAKAK
+288 
-294 AKAEAERK
+294 
-302 AAEEAAK
+302 
-309 AKAEAERKAA
+309 
-319 EEAAKA
+319 
-325 KAEAE
+325 
-330 RKAAEEAAK
+330 
-339 AKAEAERKAAEEAAK
+339 
-354 AEAEHEAAEEVN
+354 
-366 PKSEVAPAMQS
+366 EVAPAMQS

-383 MLTVDG
+383 MLSVDG
-389 TDNKVIDRVGS
+389 ADNKVINRVGN

-442 GHYGFYGSKKENGE
+442 GHYGFYGSKKDNGE

-489 DASNINTVGSSLFNV
+489 DVSNINTVGSSLFNV
-504 DFGEKTLTGGIYSA
+504 DFGEKSLTGGVYSA
-518 EGRFDPV
+518 EGRFNPV
-525 MLQANIAGNRFV
+525 MLQANIAGNRFI
-537 YVDGT
+537 YVDGK

>member
-43 GNIPNPSVQTERTA
+43 GNIPNPSGQTERTA
-57 TPPAGNQADANN
+57 TSPAGNQADANN

-82 EDSVNS
+82 ENSVNS

-113 AAEEAAKGKAE
+113 VAEK
-124 AERKAAEEAA
+124 AA

-142 KAAEEAAKVKA
+142 KAAEEAA
-153 EEERKAAEEAAK
+153 E
-165 AKAEAERKAAEEA
+165 
-178 AKAKAKAEAERK
+178 
-190 AAEEA
+190 
-195 EKAAKAKAE
+195 AKAE

-253 AAEEAAKAKAKA
+253 AAEEAAKAKA
-265 EAERKAAE
+265 EAERKATE

-288 EAAKAK
+288 EAAK

-354 AEAEHEAAEEVN
+354 AEAEHKAAEEVT
-366 PKSEVAPAMQS
+366 PKAEVAPAMQS

-383 MLTVDG
+383 MLSIDG
-389 TDNKVIDRVGS
+389 ADNKVINRVGN

-489 DASNINTVGSSLFNV
+489 DVSNINTVGSSLFNV
-504 DFGEKTLTGGIYSA
+504 DFGEKSLTGGVYSA
-518 EGRFDPV
+518 EGRFNPV

-537 YVDGT
+537 YVDAT

>member
-43 GNIPNPSVQTERTA
+43 GNIPNPSGQTERTA

-113 AAEEAAKGKAE
+113 AAEEAAK
-124 AERKAAEEAA
+124 
-134 KAKAEAER
+134 AKAEA
-142 KAAEEAAKVKA
+142 
-153 EEERKAAEEAAK
+153 ERKAAEEAAK

-195 EKAAKAKAE
+195 EKA
-204 AERKAAEEAA
+204 
-214 KAKAEAERKAA
+214 
-225 EEAAKAKAEAERK
+225 
-238 AAEEAAKAKAEAERK
+238 
-253 AAEEAAKAKAKA
+253 AKAKA

-339 AKAEAERKAAEEAAK
+339 VKAEEERKAAEEAAKAKAEAERKAAEEAAK
-354 AEAEHEAAEEVN
+354 VKAEEERKAAEEAAKAKAEEERKAAEEVT
-366 PKSEVAPAMQS
+366 PKAEVAPAMQS

-383 MLTVDG
+383 MLSVDG
-389 TDNKVIDRVGS
+389 ADNKVINRVGN

-442 GHYGFYGSKKENGE
+442 GHYGFYGSKKDNGE

-489 DASNINTVGSSLFNV
+489 DVSNINTVGSSLFNV
-504 DFGEKTLTGGIYSA
+504 DFGEKSLTGGVYSA
-518 EGRFDPV
+518 EGRFNPV

-578 LKD
+578 LKE

>member
-43 GNIPNPSVQTERTA
+43 GNIPNPSGQTERTA
-57 TPPAGNQADANN
+57 TPPAGNQADTNN

-82 EDSVNS
+82 ENSVNS

-99 VKADSNDKAEAERK
+99 VKADSND
-113 AAEEAAKGKAE
+113 
-124 AERKAAEEAA
+124 
-134 KAKAEAER
+134 
-142 KAAEEAAKVKA
+142 
-153 EEERKAAEEAAK
+153 
-165 AKAEAERKAAEEA
+165 
-178 AKAKAKAEAERK
+178 
-190 AAEEA
+190 
-195 EKAAKAKAE
+195 KAE

-238 AAEEAAKAKAEAERK
+238 AAEEAAKVKAEE
-253 AAEEAAKAKAKA
+253 
-265 EAERKAAE
+265 ERKAAE

-339 AKAEAERKAAEEAAK
+339 AKAEAERKAAEEAVKAK
-354 AEAEHEAAEEVN
+354 AEAERKAAEEAAKAKAEAERKAAEEAAKVKAEEERKAAEEAAKAKAEAERKAAEEAAKVKAEEERKAAEEAAKAKAEEERKAAEEVT
-366 PKSEVAPAMQS
+366 PKAEVAPAMQS

-383 MLTVDG
+383 MLSVDG
-389 TDNKVIDRVGS
+389 ADNKVINRVGN

-442 GHYGFYGSKKENGE
+442 GHYGFYGSKKDNGE

-489 DASNINTVGSSLFNV
+489 DVSNINTVGSSLFNV
-504 DFGEKTLTGGIYSA
+504 DFGEKSLTGGVYSA
-518 EGRFDPV
+518 EGRFNPI

>member
-12 IAVSILTACGGGGGG
+12 IAVSILTACGGGGRG

-43 GNIPNPSVQTERTA
+43 GNIPNPSGQTERTA

-113 AAEEAAKGKAE
+113 AAEEAAK
-124 AERKAAEEAA
+124 
-134 KAKAEAER
+134 
-142 KAAEEAAKVKA
+142 
-153 EEERKAAEEAAK
+153 
-165 AKAEAERKAAEEA
+165 
-178 AKAKAKAEAERK
+178 
-190 AAEEA
+190 
-195 EKAAKAKAE
+195 AKAE

-253 AAEEAAKAKAKA
+253 AAEEAAKAKVEAERKAAEEAAKA
-265 EAERKAAE
+265 KVEAERKAAE

-288 EAAKAK
+288 EAAKA
-294 AKAEAERK
+294 EAERK

-309 AKAEAERKAA
+309 AKAERKAAEEAEKARVETERKAA
-319 EEAAKA
+319 EEAEKA

-330 RKAAEEAAK
+330 RKAAEEAEKAKAEVERKAAEEAEKAKAEVERKAAEEAEK
-339 AKAEAERKAAEEAAK
+339 AKAEAERKAAEEAEKAKAEAERKAAEEAEK

-504 DFGEKTLTGGIYSA
+504 DFGEKTLSGAIYSA

>member
-43 GNIPNPSVQTERTA
+43 GNIPNPSGQTERTA

-113 AAEEAAKGKAE
+113 AAEEA
-124 AERKAAEEAA
+124 
-134 KAKAEAER
+134 
-142 KAAEEAAKVKA
+142 
-153 EEERKAAEEAAK
+153 
-165 AKAEAERKAAEEA
+165 
-178 AKAKAKAEAERK
+178 AKAKAEAERK

-253 AAEEAAKAKAKA
+253 AAEEAAKAKA

-273 EAAKAKAEA
+273 EA
-282 ERKAAE
+282 
-288 EAAKAK
+288 AK

-354 AEAEHEAAEEVN
+354 VKAEEERKAAEEAAKAKAEEERKAAEEVT
-366 PKSEVAPAMQS
+366 PKAEVAPAMQS

-383 MLTVDG
+383 MLSVDG
-389 TDNKVIDRVGS
+389 ADNKVINRVGN

-442 GHYGFYGSKKENGE
+442 GHYGFYGSKKDNGE

-504 DFGEKTLTGGIYSA
+504 DFGEKSLTGGVYSA
-518 EGRFDPV
+518 EGRFNPV

>member
-43 GNIPNPSVQTERTA
+43 GNIPNPSGQTERTA

-99 VKADSNDKAEAERK
+99 VKADSNDKAEA
-113 AAEEAAKGKAE
+113 
-124 AERKAAEEAA
+124 
-134 KAKAEAER
+134 
-142 KAAEEAAKVKA
+142 
-153 EEERKAAEEAAK
+153 ERKAAEEAAK

-225 EEAAKAKAEAERK
+225 EEAAKVKAEE
-238 AAEEAAKAKAEAERK
+238 
-253 AAEEAAKAKAKA
+253 
-265 EAERKAAE
+265 ERKAAE

-354 AEAEHEAAEEVN
+354 AKAEAERKAAEEAA
-366 PKSEVAPAMQS
+366 KAKAEAERKAAEEAAKAKAEAERKAAEEAAKKAEVAPAMQS

-383 MLTVDG
+383 MLSVDG
-389 TDNKVIDRVGS
+389 ADNKVINRVGN

-442 GHYGFYGSKKENGE
+442 GHYGFYGSKKDNGE

-489 DASNINTVGSSLFNV
+489 DVSNINTVGSSLFNV
-504 DFGEKTLTGGIYSA
+504 DFGEKSLTGGVYSA
-518 EGRFDPV
+518 EGRFNPV

>member
-43 GNIPNPSVQTERTA
+43 GNIPNPSGQTEKTA

-113 AAEEAAKGKAE
+113 AAEEAAK
-124 AERKAAEEAA
+124 
-134 KAKAEAER
+134 AKAEAER

-153 EEERKAAEEAAK
+153 EE
-165 AKAEAERKAAEEA
+165 
-178 AKAKAKAEAERK
+178 
-190 AAEEA
+190 
-195 EKAAKAKAE
+195 
-204 AERKAAEEAA
+204 
-214 KAKAEAERKAA
+214 
-225 EEAAKAKAEAERK
+225 
-238 AAEEAAKAKAEAERK
+238 
-253 AAEEAAKAKAKA
+253 
-265 EAERKAAE
+265 ERKAAE

-339 AKAEAERKAAEEAAK
+339 AKAKAEAERKAAEETAKAKAEAERKAAEEAAK
-354 AEAEHEAAEEVN
+354 AKAKAEAERKAAEEAAKAKAEEERKAAEEAAKAKAEAERKAAEEAAKVKAEEERKAAEEAAKAKAEEERKAAEEVT
-366 PKSEVAPAMQS
+366 PKAEVAPAMRS

-383 MLTVDG
+383 MLSVDG
-389 TDNKVIDRVGS
+389 ADNKVINRVGN

-442 GHYGFYGSKKENGE
+442 GHYGFYGSKKDNGE

-489 DASNINTVGSSLFNV
+489 DVSNINTVGSSLFNV
-504 DFGEKTLTGGIYSA
+504 DFGEKSLTGGVYSA
-518 EGRFDPV
+518 EGRFNPV